1 MFQVTAEQCPLQT
14 SLPPEQTPPGPE
26 AELCCLDKKLTDN
39 SDEDVALP
47 SLQVFTG
54 IFRCR
59 IFHFAQVH
67 QGTLFIHK
75 INAICRERCGE
86 GSPGCPR
93 VANMSLWGLRGIF
106 LGKLHFEQNLL
117 RSGEWGVCCP
127 FFPVFW
133 GVL

>member
-1 MFQVTAEQCPLQT
+1 MLAQRLSCAV
-14 SLPPEQTPPGPE
+14 
-26 AELCCLDKKLTDN
+26 LTDN

-67 QGTLFIHK
+67 QGALFIHK
-75 INAICRERCGE
+75 IYAVWRERCGE
-86 GSPGCPR
+86 GSPGCPC
-93 VANMSLWGLRGIF
+93 VANMSLWCLEVFF

-117 RSGEWGVCCP
+117 RSGSGRFAV
-127 FFPVFW
+127 PVFW